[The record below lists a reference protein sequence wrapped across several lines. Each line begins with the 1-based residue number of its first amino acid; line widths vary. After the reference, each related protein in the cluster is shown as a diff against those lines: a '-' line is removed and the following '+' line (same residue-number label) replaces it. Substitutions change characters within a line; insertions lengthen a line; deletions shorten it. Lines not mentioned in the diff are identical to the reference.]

1 MIGHQSKGNPLATS
15 KNIDVVNPAV
25 NVNSSTRIF
34 VHDSS
39 GFRPRDFTVHGN
51 PVTMLSSRV
60 DDNSGLLVNI
70 GVSGKRLRERKVEC
84 YHIGLNT
91 HVSRWSLPGILNH
104 QKDGRLIAGK
114 IDRGLILFSPD
125 AQISPQLPSA
135 GCLRVSDKHLSGKP
149 EQERYGKEQPIPELN
164 SQYRDLRSGIAS
176 MFVLYIASEVF
187 QLGWSVCGTL
197 LAAYALFGLLL
208 KIDLWSLIL
217 KL

>member
-1 MIGHQSKGNPLATS
+1 MWALSALAVIFSLTCIVPVLGFGKERFAADVIGHQSKGNPLATS

-149 EQERYGKEQPIPELN
+149 EGNPP
-164 SQYRDLRSGIAS
+164 
-176 MFVLYIASEVF
+176 VF
-187 QLGWSVCGTL
+187 NGAQS
-197 LAAYALFGLLL
+197 
-208 KIDLWSLIL
+208 
-217 KL
+217 